1 MGIVGEFV
9 GWGGRKGEVEG
20 GGRGGC
26 GGDRGV
32 ERKGGRGEEVVG
44 WWGVGGS
51 VGGEGGSN

>member
-1 MGIVGEFV
+1 MGVLGEFV
-9 GWGGRKGEVEG
+9 GWRWGKGKVEG

-44 WWGVGGS
+44 WWGVGG
-51 VGGEGGSN
+51 GI